1 MFVLKNLILLLTKKF
16 TMKKTLLFSVVL
28 ALTAIALNAQ
38 TPIGM
43 ADTIPTIDGVR
54 DSLWDAAPKYLVV
67 DPTSWSPN
75 AGIKSDE
82 DFSLSWSAM
91 WDTVNLYFIFELMD
105 DVVTIGDT
113 AKEGGVAK
121 VWMNDNVEVG
131 IGPYGY
137 RFCWG
142 RDADPDTTNKD
153 KNNPGGFTQVSMATT
168 GGYNIEVM
176 IPWATLSNDS
186 VNIGEDPDIDSA
198 FMSSIYGADLD
209 NPDGWNWNELGGHLM
224 WPFGWGSGPI
234 VLAATAAIDD
244 TAPAIPANLTVSN
257 VTYKSADLLWD
268 SVADTDFLGYMIYD
282 SAAPFKY
289 VMDTT
294 GFAATLK
301 AEETYK
307 FIVKAFDGQ
316 NLSPASNVAEAITP
330 AAPKP
335 LDLEIAKYTGGLA
348 NPFEDFDVWDAQPK
362 IKIERQATPGVDPS
376 DHSAEF
382 SAMWDDNKLYIVTYV
397 MDDVLYNLSE
407 TEGWKNDAVEYHFD
421 LNNERDGTS
430 TDSQLPPWQE
440 DNFQYRAIA
449 KRPELQTGSTPA
461 PDWTDVGM
469 ATWDMEDDQ
478 FNVVGFYIEA
488 SFPWSTLNA
497 SSKDSAHIVPAVDVA
512 IGFDINS
519 GDVDDDP
526 EDRKALVWSSIQY
539 SPHANTSEYGQ
550 LILKETVTSVDN
562 LQAEESM
569 ISVYPNPTSGDLNVN
584 LLEKAFENLNIIDM
598 TGRTIRSMNIEGR
611 TGTVSLN
618 ISDLS
623 GGIYFVTVTN
633 NGRSLQQARFI
644 KK

>member
-1 MFVLKNLILLLTKKF
+1 
-16 TMKKTLLFSVVL
+16 MKKALLFSVVL
-28 ALTAIALNAQ
+28 ALSAIALNAQ
-38 TPIGM
+38 TPIGI

-82 DFSLSWSAM
+82 DFSMSWSAM
-91 WDTVNLYFIFELMD
+91 WDTTNLYFFFEFMD
-105 DVVTIGDT
+105 DVVTTGDT
-113 AKEGGVAK
+113 AIEGTSAK

-131 IGPYGY
+131 IGPYSY

-142 RDADPDTTNKD
+142 RDNVTDTTNQD
-153 KNNPGGFTQVSMATT
+153 KNNPGGFTQKSVAIT
-168 GGYNIEVM
+168 GGYVMEVM

-186 VNIGEDPDIDSA
+186 VNIGTKPDVDSA
-198 FMSSIYGADLD
+198 FNASIVGADLD
-209 NPDGWNWNELGGHLM
+209 NTAGWNWNELEGHLQ
-224 WPFGWGSGPI
+224 WPWGWGGAPI
-234 VLAATAAIDD
+234 VLAETAPIDE
-244 TAPAIPANLTVSN
+244 TAPATPANLAASD
-257 VTYKSADLLWD
+257 VTFQGAKLTWD
-268 SVADTDFLGYMIYD
+268 EVADDDLLGYMLYNGT
-282 SAAPFKY
+282 APFAY
-289 VMDTT
+289 VRDTT
-294 GFAATLK
+294 VLNANLK
-301 AEETYK
+301 ADTSHA
-307 FIVKAFDGQ
+307 FTVKSFDGQ
-316 NLSPASNVAEAITP
+316 NLSAASDTADVDTP
-330 AAPKP
+330 APPQP

-348 NPFEDFDVWDAQPK
+348 NPFEDFDVWDVQPR

-382 SAMWDDNKLYIVTYV
+382 SAMWDDTKLYIVTYV

-461 PDWTDVGM
+461 PVWTDVAM

-478 FNVVGFYIEA
+478 FNVVGYYIEA
-488 SFPWSTLNA
+488 AFPWSTLNA
-497 SSKDSAHIVPAVDVA
+497 SSNGTANIVPAVDVA

-526 EDRKALVWSSIQY
+526 ENRKAVIWSSVQY
-539 SPHANTSEYGQ
+539 SAHANTSEYGQ
-550 LILKETVTSVDN
+550 LILKGTATSVDN
-562 LQAEESM
+562 MQAVESM

-584 LLEKAFENLNIIDM
+584 LPDRELENLNIMDI
-598 TGRTIRSMNIEGR
+598 TGRTVRSMNIEGR

-623 GGIYFVTVTN
+623 SGIYFVIVTN
-633 NGRSLQQARFI
+633 NGRSLEQTRFI